1 MITFTQHIDKPYQDH
16 TAVRSVEMTANDNG
30 DLNDVL
36 SAFEQFLSAAGFYFD
51 GDLQIVN
58 NDYEIEDENPTCWA
72 DNAEEDLDELQ
83 ALLRVKEILDAES
96 DDADN
101 TFWSDLAM
109 FIVKR
114 EEERSE

>member
-1 MITFTQHIDKPYQDH
+1 
-16 TAVRSVEMTANDNG
+16 
-30 DLNDVL
+30 
-36 SAFEQFLSAAGFYFD
+36 
-51 GDLQIVN
+51 
-58 NDYEIEDENPTCWA
+58 PTCWA